1 MTRDNIRRIIHVAL
15 GKWQAEANINFKEV
29 SSEPADILVSFAPGS
44 HGDPYPF
51 DGRGGTLAHAYY
63 PYKNF
68 GMSMILFL
76 NINTEY
82 QISRQSNILLKCCT
96 PKQAYVQYLCYKH
109 CIRCNWLRDLEN
121 NPKACC

>member
-1 MTRDNIRRIIHVAL
+1 MTRDDIRRIIYVAL
-15 GKWQAEANINFKEV
+15 GKWQAVANINFKEV
-29 SSEPADILVSFAPGS
+29 SSQQADILVSFAPGS

-76 NINTEY
+76 IINLEY
-82 QISRQSNILLKCCT
+82 QISKQSNIG
-96 PKQAYVQYLCYKH
+96 
-109 CIRCNWLRDLEN
+109 LEN
-121 NPKACC
+121 NAKER